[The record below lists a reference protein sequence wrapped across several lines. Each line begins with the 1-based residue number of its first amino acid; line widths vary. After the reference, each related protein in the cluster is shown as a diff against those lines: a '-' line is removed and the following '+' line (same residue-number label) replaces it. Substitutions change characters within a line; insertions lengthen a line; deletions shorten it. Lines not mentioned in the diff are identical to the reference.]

1 MANAIAL
8 QPLPQQ
14 PKTPMKQLLSNTELF
29 ALLQTIQQSKH
40 IVICAHRGPDGD
52 AVGSSLGW
60 ADYLTSLGK
69 QVNIVLP
76 NPFPDFLRWLPNS
89 HLIHFYVKHEAAA
102 TQIIN
107 QADLIFCL
115 DFNSLSR
122 LQEMQAAVARAKAD
136 KVIIDH
142 HLDPDH
148 TCAKQVISFPSASST
163 SELVFRLIHQLGG
176 FDSMTRNGAACIYTG
191 MMTDTGGFTYNSN
204 NPEIYEII
212 SLLLTKEIDKDK
224 IYRNVFN
231 VYSADR
237 MRLTGYVLYE
247 KLHFYAQNRASI
259 FTLTREEMKRFNFIR
274 GDAEGLVN
282 MPLQVK
288 GMRLS
293 ISLREDTERDVVRV
307 SLRSVDDFPCN
318 KMAEEFFNGGGH
330 LNASGGELP
339 FPLEEAVKTAERAIE
354 AYSEK
359 L

>member
-1 MANAIAL
+1 
-8 QPLPQQ
+8 
-14 PKTPMKQLLSNTELF
+14 MKQLLSNTELF

-122 LQEMQAAVARAKAD
+122 LQEMQTAVARAKAD

-204 NPEIYEII
+204 DPEIYEII

-224 IYRNVFN
+224 IYRNVQ
-231 VYSADR
+231 R
-237 MRLTGYVLYE
+237 
-247 KLHFYAQNRASI
+247 
-259 FTLTREEMKRFNFIR
+259 
-274 GDAEGLVN
+274 
-282 MPLQVK
+282 
-288 GMRLS
+288 
-293 ISLREDTERDVVRV
+293 
-307 SLRSVDDFPCN
+307 
-318 KMAEEFFNGGGH
+318 
-330 LNASGGELP
+330 
-339 FPLEEAVKTAERAIE
+339 
-354 AYSEK
+354 
-359 L
+359 